1 MAYYKGNSGTFFV
14 ETRSLET
21 GRPVTVDANTVSMAV
36 YKENSTQVSW
46 EFGVDYEITS
56 ITGGLMVYVEN
67 LGANDSISFFFS
79 CTDASVYIPMVCIEL
94 SDNILGPLTQIFS
107 AVNETAKTS
116 DIPSLEAIADAVL
129 TTQFG
134 TYQLKAESGNY
145 STLPLTAEFAMSLAA
160 QGVMNGGLLTKRTV
174 DSITDLTSL
183 SKYARVEIAAPS
195 DIESSKDEIIAACA
209 TATGFATPADVQL
222 TTTTETVEV
231 ISQTVDLSGMA
242 TLANQQ
248 AILTDLATIRTTTND
263 ISKDVSSVYSYVT
276 EISEIPEAVW
286 NYGEDY
292 TSRTVKANG
301 VSLEGTDLS
310 VSVDSAEIAN
320 RVWNNV
326 TRTLTDSTLA
336 NKTDIDD
343 AVEMILEECKTSTG
357 FATPSD
363 VNMAQNS
370 IISQCR
376 TASGFATPA
385 NVTAAQSAI
394 IAQCKTASGF
404 ATPEDVKL
412 TTTTQTVEVVSQSV
426 DLTGIAKIDDIE
438 TAKNAV
444 ISACKTATGFSTPQ
458 DVKDAQEAIL
468 AQSGRVDV
476 EEVAQAVWEY
486 GGTPEERT
494 VKATGIE
501 IGGDV
506 SVDVDPDKIAE
517 AVWTAENR
525 TLTGYTPIA
534 PDDISG
540 SCYCTR
546 DDVERRW
553 GVMNVRR
560 WADLDNDDDELK
572 IRAQIDWAILS
583 ATSRI
588 ESDFASYIY
597 KLPFNPVPLEVRR
610 HASALAGV
618 ELFNC
623 RAMAATNDSPTI
635 QRAENEYFEW
645 KTKIFSGIEIAGAER
660 KE

>member
-1 MAYYKGNSGTFFV
+1 MAYYKGTSGTFYV

-21 GRPVTVDANTVSMAV
+21 GLPVTVEASTVSMAV
-36 YKENSTQVSW
+36 YKETGTPVSW
-46 EFGVDYEITS
+46 ESGVDYEITS

-67 LGANDSISFFFS
+67 FGRQNSISFFFS
-79 CTDASVYIPMVCIEL
+79 CTDSSVYIPMVCIALEEYLVGIL
-94 SDNILGPLTQIFS
+94 SQILTTVDN
-107 AVNETAKTS
+107 TAKAE
-116 DIPSLEAIADAVL
+116 DIPTPAVIADAVL
-129 TTQFG
+129 TTEFSQY
-134 TYQLKAESGNY
+134 TLKAESGTY
-145 STLPLTAEFAMSLAA
+145 STIPLNAQFSLALAA
-160 QGVMNGGLLTKRTV
+160 QGMMNGGLLTKRTV

-195 DIESSKDEIIAACA
+195 DIESSKDEIITTCA
-209 TATGFATPADVQL
+209 TASGFATPADVQL
-222 TTTTETVEV
+222 TTTTEKVEV
-231 ISQTVDLSGMA
+231 I
-242 TLANQQ
+242 
-248 AILTDLATIRTTTND
+248 
-263 ISKDVSSVYSYVT
+263 
-276 EISEIPEAVW
+276 
-286 NYGEDY
+286 
-292 TSRTVKANG
+292 
-301 VSLEGTDLS
+301 
-310 VSVDSAEIAN
+310 
-320 RVWNNV
+320 
-326 TRTLTDSTLA
+326 
-336 NKTDIDD
+336 
-343 AVEMILEECKTSTG
+343 
-357 FATPSD
+357 
-363 VNMAQNS
+363 
-370 IISQCR
+370 
-376 TASGFATPA
+376 
-385 NVTAAQSAI
+385 
-394 IAQCKTASGF
+394 
-404 ATPEDVKL
+404 
-412 TTTTQTVEVVSQSV
+412 SQSV

-444 ISACKTATGFSTPQ
+444 ISACKTATGFSTQQ

-468 AQSGRVDV
+468 EQSGRVDV

-517 AVWTAENR
+517 AVWTADNR

-540 SCYCTR
+540 SSYCTR
-546 DDVERRW
+546 ADVERRW
-553 GVMNVRR
+553 GVMNVRM
-560 WADLDNDDDELK
+560 WANLDNDNDEYK
-572 IRAQIDWAILS
+572 IQAQIDWAILS

-645 KTKIFSGIEIAGAER
+645 KTKIFSGIEIVGAER

>member
-1 MAYYKGNSGTFFV
+1 MAYYKGTSGTFFV

-36 YKENSTQVSW
+36 YKKNSSPIAW
-46 EFGVDYEITS
+46 EPVVDYEITS
-56 ITGGLMVYVEN
+56 IQGGLMVYVEDF
-67 LGANDSISFFFS
+67 GSQDSISFFFS
-79 CTDASVYIPMVCIEL
+79 CTDTSVYIPMVCIEL
-94 SDNILGPLTQIFS
+94 SDDITTTLDDIFEE
-107 AVNETAKTS
+107 VQNTAKTS
-116 DIPSLEAIADAVL
+116 DIPSLEAIADSVL

-134 TYQLKAESGNY
+134 TYQLKAESGSY
-145 STLPLTAEFAMSLAA
+145 STIPLTAEFAMALAA
-160 QGVMNGGLLTKRTV
+160 QGAMNGGLLKSRIV
-174 DSITDLTSL
+174 DSLADLTGL
-183 SKYARVEIAAPS
+183 NKYSKVEISSPS
-195 DIESSKDEIIAACA
+195 DL
-209 TATGFATPADVQL
+209 VVN
-222 TTTTETVEV
+222 TTTEKVEV

-248 AILTDLATIRTTTND
+248 EILANLATIGTTTND

-286 NYGEDY
+286 SYGADY

-320 RVWNNV
+320 RVWKNA
-326 TRTLTDSTLA
+326 TRTLTDTTLA
-336 NKTDIDD
+336 NKTDVDD
-343 AVEMILEECKTSTG
+343 AVEMILEECKTATG
-357 FATPSD
+357 FATPANVTAARD
-363 VNMAQNS
+363 S

-385 NVTAAQSAI
+385 
-394 IAQCKTASGF
+394 
-404 ATPEDVKL
+404 DVQL

-426 DLTGIAKIDDIE
+426 DLTGIAKIEDIE
-438 TAKNAV
+438 TAKIAV

-458 DVKDAQEAIL
+458 DVKDAQETIL

-517 AVWTAENR
+517 AVWTADNR

-645 KTKIFSGIEIAGAER
+645 KTKIFSGIEIVGAER

>member
-1 MAYYKGNSGTFFV
+1 
-14 ETRSLET
+14 
-21 GRPVTVDANTVSMAV
+21 
-36 YKENSTQVSW
+36 
-46 EFGVDYEITS
+46 
-56 ITGGLMVYVEN
+56 MVYVEDF
-67 LGANDSISFFFS
+67 GSQDSVSFFFS
-79 CTDASVYIPMVCIEL
+79 CTDTSVYIPMVCIEL
-94 SDNILGPLTQIFS
+94 SDDITTTLDDIFEE
-107 AVNETAKTS
+107 VQNTAKTS
-116 DIPSLEAIADAVL
+116 DIPSLEAIADSVL

-134 TYQLKAESGNY
+134 TYQLKAESGSY
-145 STLPLTAEFAMSLAA
+145 STIPLTAEFAMALTA
-160 QGVMNGGLLTKRTV
+160 QGAMNGGLLKSRIV
-174 DSITDLTSL
+174 DSIADLTGL
-183 SKYARVEIAAPS
+183 NKYSKVEISSPS
-195 DIESSKDEIIAACA
+195 DVK
-209 TATGFATPADVQL
+209 L
-222 TTTTETVEV
+222 TTTTEKVEV

-248 AILTDLATIRTTTND
+248 EILADLATIGIKTND

-286 NYGEDY
+286 NYGADY

-320 RVWNNV
+320 RVWNNA
-326 TRTLTDSTLA
+326 TRTLTDSKLA
-336 NKTDIDD
+336 NKIDIDD
-343 AVEMILEECKTSTG
+343 AVEMILEECKTATG
-357 FATPSD
+357 FATPAD
-363 VNMAQNS
+363 VQ
-370 IISQCR
+370 
-376 TASGFATPA
+376 
-385 NVTAAQSAI
+385 
-394 IAQCKTASGF
+394 
-404 ATPEDVKL
+404 L

-517 AVWTAENR
+517 AVWTADNR

-645 KTKIFSGIEIAGAER
+645 KTKIFSGIEIVGAER

>member
-1 MAYYKGNSGTFFV
+1 MAYYKGASGTFYV
-14 ETRSLET
+14 ETRSLVT
-21 GRPVTVDANTVSMAV
+21 GIPVTVDANTVSMAV
-36 YKENSTQVSW
+36 YKKNSSPIAW
-46 EFGVDYEITS
+46 EPGVDYEITS
-56 ITGGLMVYVEN
+56 IQGGLMVYVED
-67 LGANDSISFFFS
+67 LGSQDQISFFFS
-79 CTDASVYIPMVCIEL
+79 CTDSSVYIPMVCIEL
-94 SDNILGPLTQIFS
+94 SDDIITTLDDIF
-107 AVNETAKTS
+107 NEVQNTAKTS
-116 DIPSLEAIADAVL
+116 DIPSLESIADAVL

-134 TYQLKAESGNY
+134 TYQLKAESGSY
-145 STLPLTAEFAMSLAA
+145 STIPLTVEFAASLAA
-160 QGVMNGGLLTKRTV
+160 QGVMNGGLLKSRTV
-174 DSITDLTSL
+174 DSLADLAKL
-183 SKYARVEIAAPS
+183 NKYSKVEISSPS
-195 DIESSKDEIIAACA
+195 DL
-209 TATGFATPADVQL
+209 VVN
-222 TTTTETVEV
+222 TTTEKVEV
-231 ISQTVDLSGMA
+231 VTQTVDL
-242 TLANQQ
+242 
-248 AILTDLATIRTTTND
+248 TDLKTYGDTNWKTAEGFATAADVVSAKMEILADLSTIKTTTND

-286 NYGEDY
+286 SYGADY

-320 RVWNNV
+320 RVWNNA

-343 AVEMILEECKTSTG
+343 AVEMILEECKT
-357 FATPSD
+357 AT
-363 VNMAQNS
+363 
-370 IISQCR
+370 
-376 TASGFATPA
+376 GFATPA
-385 NVTAAQSAI
+385 NVTAARDSI
-394 IAQCKTASGF
+394 ISQCRTATGF
-404 ATPEDVKL
+404 ATPADVQL

-438 TAKNAV
+438 TAKNSV

-645 KTKIFSGIEIAGAER
+645 KTKIFSGIEIVGAER

>member
-1 MAYYKGNSGTFFV
+1 MFTIFEARSMASGETVPDLAIQAWYYDSVGSRAIIDSPVHIGNGRYSLHCENAGTVVLETETSGIYLPILHFHELSGTDVSALATSV
-14 ETRSLET
+14 ELQTVAS
-21 GRPVTVDANTVSMAV
+21 GRT
-36 YKENSTQVSW
+36 
-46 EFGVDYEITS
+46 
-56 ITGGLMVYVEN
+56 L
-67 LGANDSISFFFS
+67 
-79 CTDASVYIPMVCIEL
+79 
-94 SDNILGPLTQIFS
+94 
-107 AVNETAKTS
+107 
-116 DIPSLEAIADAVL
+116 ADL
-129 TTQFG
+129 
-134 TYQLKAESGNY
+134 
-145 STLPLTAEFAMSLAA
+145 
-160 QGVMNGGLLTKRTV
+160 
-174 DSITDLTSL
+174 
-183 SKYARVEIAAPS
+183 
-195 DIESSKDEIIAACA
+195 
-209 TATGFATPADVQL
+209 ATPADVSV
-222 TTTTETVEV
+222 TTTTEKVEVVTQAVDLSELKEHGDNHWKTASGFATPEDVQLSTTTEKVEV

-248 AILTDLATIRTTTND
+248 EILANLATIGTTTND

-286 NYGEDY
+286 NYGADY

-301 VSLEGTDLS
+301 VSLEETDLS
-310 VSVDSAEIAN
+310 VTVDSAEIAE
-320 RVWNNV
+320 RVWKNA
-326 TRTLTDSTLA
+326 TRTLTDTTLA
-336 NKTDIDD
+336 NKTDVDD

-376 TASGFATPA
+376 TA
-385 NVTAAQSAI
+385 
-394 IAQCKTASGF
+394 
-404 ATPEDVKL
+404 
-412 TTTTQTVEVVSQSV
+412 
-426 DLTGIAKIDDIE
+426 
-438 TAKNAV
+438 
-444 ISACKTATGFSTPQ
+444 TGFSTQQ

-501 IGGDV
+501 IGDV

-517 AVWTAENR
+517 AVWTADNR

-540 SCYCTR
+540 SSYCTR
-546 DDVERRW
+546 SDVERRW
-553 GVMNVRR
+553 GVVNVSM
-560 WADLDNDDDELK
+560 WADLDNDRDESK
-572 IRAQIDWAILS
+572 IQAQIDWAILS

-588 ESDFASYIY
+588 ESDFASYVY
-597 KLPFNPVPLEVRR
+597 KLPFTPVPLEVRR
-610 HASALAGV
+610 HAAALAGV

-645 KTKIFSGIEIAGAER
+645 KTKIFSGVEIVGAER